1 VDYQFSPYQM
11 VINYIILNVDHQDYL
26 KLLEFNDE
34 WLRLGILTE
43 NELSILGHEYEA
55 SDQKGTA

>member
-1 VDYQFSPYQM
+1 M